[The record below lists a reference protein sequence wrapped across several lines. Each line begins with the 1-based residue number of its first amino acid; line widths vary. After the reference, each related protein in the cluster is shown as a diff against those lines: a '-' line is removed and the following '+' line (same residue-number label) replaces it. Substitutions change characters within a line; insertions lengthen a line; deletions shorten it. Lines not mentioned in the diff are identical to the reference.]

1 MKHLPDF
8 TGTWKFSPGR
18 SSLQIPLPES
28 TLFAIEHRGLHFRLS
43 RTHVFGGKPDSFA
56 IDLTTDGRQV
66 EFEHGGVK
74 AHARAYWDGRT
85 LVFDSH
91 VSRAGEEGTNVV
103 RYDLSDDGGT
113 LTARERFR
121 GTTMHYDNIWVMERV

>member
-1 MKHLPDF
+1 MKHAPDL
-8 TGTWKFSPGR
+8 TGTWKFIPEK
-18 SSLQIPLPES
+18 SSLQIPQPES
-28 TLFAIEHRGLHFRLS
+28 TLFVIEHREPQLRLT
-43 RTHVFGGKPDSFA
+43 RTHVFGGKPDTFA

-66 EFEHGGVK
+66 EFEHGGVH
-74 AHARAYWDGRT
+74 ARARAYWDDRT

-91 VSRAGEEGTNVV
+91 VSRAGEEGTNIV

-121 GTTMHYDNIWVMERV
+121 GTAMKYDNIWVMEKV